1 MIQWFP
7 QKKSMLVKIAPWTIS
22 LVLYTFVFPV
32 ELLRRLIARGIRKND
47 LIPLILPLI
56 MLRFAPDGHVLP
68 TILLWL
74 SIVVT
79 HTYDFFF
86 IISHFSYYLIFKL

>member
-1 MIQWFP
+1 MFEPFMIQWFP

-74 SIVVT
+74 SIVVNT
-79 HTYDFFF
+79 FMICF
-86 IISHFSYYLIFKL
+86 IIFLCFI